1 MSTTETTMATAIETE
16 STSPSP
22 SPSSRQ
28 QASHNGR
35 SATSEPEKPSTKKK
49 IVLPI
54 VGVLALI
61 LLFWAFQK
69 WNYGRSHQTTDNAQ
83 VDGHI
88 VPVLAKVGGYVNAV
102 GVSENDHVKAGQL
115 LVQLDDADYR
125 VRLQQAQAELAAAE
139 ATGGGG
145 GFSGQAQSQVQ
156 SAAGQRAALDAQIG
170 AARANANKAD
180 LDLARARELADKQ
193 IISKQQL
200 DAAQATS
207 AVAHA
212 NLLAAERQA
221 AAAGGTVNTA
231 EAGVRVANART
242 LAARASMANSQLQL
256 DYTRITAPASGEV
269 SRKQVEV
276 GQLVAP
282 GQPLM
287 SIVADTGVWVTA
299 NFKETQLATIRPGQ
313 PVEFEID
320 AYGGCVGEGKV
331 ASVSGATGAKFALL
345 PPDNA
350 TGNFTKVVQRVPVRI
365 AVTKPCAGN
374 HPLRPGLSAVVHID
388 TSNR

>member
-1 MSTTETTMATAIETE
+1 MATALETDA
-16 STSPSP
+16 SPPTPSP
-22 SPSSRQ
+22 TNGASR
-28 QASHNGR
+28 NGR
-35 SATSEPEKPSTKKK
+35 TAGAEPDKPSTRKK
-49 IVLPI
+49 IILPI
-54 VGVLALI
+54 AGVLALI

-69 WNYGRSHQTTDNAQ
+69 WSYGRSHQSTDNAQ

-88 VPVLAKVGGYVNAV
+88 VPVLAKVGGYVNTV
-102 GVSENDHVKAGQL
+102 TVSENDSVKAGQL
-115 LVQLDDADYR
+115 LVQLDDDDYR
-125 VRLQQAQAELAAAE
+125 VRLQQAQADLAAAE

-156 SAAGQRAALDAQIG
+156 SATGQRAALDAQIG

-200 DAAQATS
+200 DAAQAMA

-242 LAARASMANSQLQL
+242 MAARANAANAQLQL
-256 DYTRITAPASGEV
+256 DYTHITAPASGEV

-299 NFKETQLATIRPGQ
+299 NLKETQLAKIRPGQ

-374 HPLRPGLSAVVHID
+374 RPLRPGLSAVDHVD

>member
-1 MSTTETTMATAIETE
+1 MATALETE
-16 STSPSP
+16 APAPNQPS
-22 SPSSRQ
+22 R
-28 QASHNGR
+28 NGR
-35 SATSEPEKPSTKKK
+35 SAASTTEKSSSKKK
-49 IVLPI
+49 FVLPI
-54 VGVLALI
+54 AGVAALLV
-61 LLFWAFQK
+61 LLWAFQK
-69 WNYGRSHQTTDNAQ
+69 ISYGRSHQSTDNAQ

-88 VPVLAKVGGYVNAV
+88 VPVLAKVGGYVKTVNV
-102 GVSENDHVKAGQL
+102 NENDRVNAGQP
-115 LVQLDDADYR
+115 LVQLEDDDYR
-125 VRLQQAQAELAAAE
+125 VRLQQAQADLAAAE
-139 ATGGGG
+139 ATAGGN
-145 GFSGQAQSQVQ
+145 GFAGQAEAQVQ

-180 LDLARARELADKQ
+180 ADLARARELAAKQ

-200 DAAQATS
+200 DAALAT
-207 AVAHA
+207 ADVAHA
-212 NLLAAERQA
+212 NLLAAQRQA

-242 LAARASMANSQLQL
+242 LAARAAAANAQLQL
-256 DYTRITAPASGEV
+256 DYTRITAPASGEI

-282 GQPLM
+282 GQPLL

-299 NFKETQLATIRPGQ
+299 NFKETQLSKIRVGQ

-320 AYGGCVGEGKV
+320 AYGGCVAEGKV

-365 AVTKPCAGN
+365 AVTKPCGGN
-374 HPLRPGLSAVVHID
+374 RALRPGLSANVHVD
-388 TSNR
+388 TR

>member
-1 MSTTETTMATAIETE
+1 MATAIE
-16 STSPSP
+16 STAPTT
-22 SPSSRQ
+22 SR
-28 QASHNGR
+28 NGKT
-35 SATSEPEKPSTKKK
+35 AADEPDAPSTKKK
-49 IVLPI
+49 FILPI
-54 VGVLALI
+54 VLGLGLVLV
-61 LLFWAFQK
+61 FWAFQR
-69 WNYGRSHQTTDNAQ
+69 WNYGRSHQSTDNAQ

-88 VPVLAKVGGYVNAV
+88 VPVLAKVGGYVKTVN
-102 GVSENDHVKAGQL
+102 VSENDHVNAGQL

-125 VRLQQAQAELAAAE
+125 VRLQQAQADLAAAE
-139 ATGGGG
+139 ATSGGG

-156 SAAGQRAALDAQIG
+156 SAAGQRATLDAQIG
-170 AARANANKAD
+170 AAKANADKAD
-180 LDLARARELADKQ
+180 ADLARARELAGKL

-200 DAAQATS
+200 DAAQATA
-207 AVAHA
+207 AVARA
-212 NLLAAERQA
+212 NLLAAQRQA

-231 EAGVRVANART
+231 EAGVRVASART
-242 LAARASMANSQLQL
+242 MAARAAAENAQLQL

-276 GQLVAP
+276 GQLVSP
-282 GQPLM
+282 GQPLL

-365 AVTKPCAGN
+365 AVTKPCSGN
-374 HPLRPGLSAVVHID
+374 HPLRPGLSANVHVN
-388 TSNR
+388 TAAR

>member
-1 MSTTETTMATAIETE
+1 MATALETDA
-16 STSPSP
+16 SPPTSSP
-22 SPSSRQ
+22 TNGASR
-28 QASHNGR
+28 NGR
-35 SATSEPEKPSTKKK
+35 TAGAEPDKPSTRKK
-49 IVLPI
+49 IILPI

-69 WNYGRSHQTTDNAQ
+69 WSYGRSHQSTDNAQ

-88 VPVLAKVGGYVNAV
+88 VPVLAKVGGYVNTV
-102 GVSENDHVKAGQL
+102 NVSENDHATAGQL

-125 VRLQQAQAELAAAE
+125 VRLQQAQADLAAAE

-200 DAAQATS
+200 DAAQAMS

-221 AAAGGTVNTA
+221 SAAGGTVNTA

-242 LAARASMANSQLQL
+242 MAARAAAANSQLQL
-256 DYTRITAPASGEV
+256 DYTRIVAPASGEV

-299 NFKETQLATIRPGQ
+299 NFKETQLAKIRPGQ

-320 AYGGCVGEGKV
+320 AYGGCVAEGKV

-374 HPLRPGLSAVVHID
+374 HPLRPGLSAVVHVD

>member
-1 MSTTETTMATAIETE
+1 MATAIE
-16 STSPSP
+16 SGAPTSP
-22 SPSSRQ
+22 R
-28 QASHNGR
+28 NGR
-35 SATSEPEKPSTKKK
+35 SAAAEPDKPSTKKK
-49 IVLPI
+49 FVVPIVIVL
-54 VGVLALI
+54 GLVLG
-61 LLFWAFQK
+61 FWAFQK
-69 WNYGRSHQTTDNAQ
+69 WNYGRSHESTDNAQ

-88 VPVLAKVGGYVNAV
+88 VPVLAKVGGYVKTVNV
-102 GVSENDHVKAGQL
+102 NENDHVNTGQL

-125 VRLQQAQAELAAAE
+125 VRFQQAQADLAAAE
-139 ATGGGG
+139 ATAGGG
-145 GFSGQAQSQVQ
+145 GFSGQAEAQVQ
-156 SAAGQRAALDAQIG
+156 SATGQRAALDAQIG

-180 LDLARARELADKQ
+180 ADLARARELAAKQ
-193 IISKQQL
+193 IISRQQL
-200 DAAQATS
+200 DAAQATA
-207 AVAHA
+207 AVAQA
-212 NLLAAERQA
+212 NLIAAERQA
-221 AAAGGTVNTA
+221 SAAGGTVNTA

-242 LAARASMANSQLQL
+242 LAARAAAENAQLQL
-256 DYTRITAPASGEV
+256 DYTRITAPALGEV

-282 GQPLM
+282 GQPLL

-299 NFKETQLATIRPGQ
+299 NFKETQLAAIRPGQ

-320 AYGGCVGEGKV
+320 AYGGCVGYGKV

-365 AVTKPCAGN
+365 AVTKPCPGN
-374 HPLRPGLSAVVHID
+374 HPLRPGLSANVHVD

>member
-1 MSTTETTMATAIETE
+1 MVAALETDI
-16 STSPSP
+16 PP
-22 SPSSRQ
+22 QPSSR
-28 QASHNGR
+28 NGR
-35 SATSEPEKPSTKKK
+35 SAAAEPGKPSNKKK

-54 VGVLALI
+54 VGVVGLV
-61 LLFWAFQK
+61 LLFMGFQR
-69 WNYGRSHQTTDNAQ
+69 WSYGRTHQTTDNAQ

-88 VPVLAKVGGYVNAV
+88 VPVLAKVGGYVKTV
-102 GVSENDHVKAGQL
+102 DVSENDHVTAGKL

-125 VRLQQAQAELAAAE
+125 VRLQQAQADLAAAE
-139 ATGGGG
+139 ATGGGS

-200 DAAQATS
+200 DAAQATA

-212 NLLAAERQA
+212 NLIAAERQA

-242 LAARASMANSQLQL
+242 MAARANAANSQLQL

-374 HPLRPGLSAVVHID
+374 LPLRPGLSAVVHID

>member
-1 MSTTETTMATAIETE
+1 MATAIE
-16 STSPSP
+16 SSAPTSP
-22 SPSSRQ
+22 R
-28 QASHNGR
+28 NGR
-35 SATSEPEKPSTKKK
+35 SVAAESDKPSTKKK
-49 IVLPI
+49 FVVPIVIVL
-54 VGVLALI
+54 GLVLG
-61 LLFWAFQK
+61 FWAFQK
-69 WNYGRSHQTTDNAQ
+69 WNYGRSHQSTDTAQ

-88 VPVLAKVGGYVNAV
+88 VPVLAKVGGYVKTVNIN
-102 GVSENDHVKAGQL
+102 ENDHVNAGQL

-125 VRLQQAQAELAAAE
+125 VRFQQAQADFAAAE
-139 ATGGGG
+139 ATAGGG
-145 GFSGQAQSQVQ
+145 GFSGQAEAQVQ
-156 SAAGQRAALDAQIG
+156 SATGQRAALDAQIG

-180 LDLARARELADKQ
+180 ADLVRARELAAKQ
-193 IISKQQL
+193 IISRQQL
-200 DAAQATS
+200 DAAQATA
-207 AVAHA
+207 AVAQA
-212 NLLAAERQA
+212 NLIAAERQA
-221 AAAGGTVNTA
+221 SAAGGTVNTA

-242 LAARASMANSQLQL
+242 LAARAAAQNAQLQL

-282 GQPLM
+282 GQPLL

-320 AYGGCVGEGKV
+320 AYGGCVGYGKV

-365 AVTKPCAGN
+365 AVTKPCPGN
-374 HPLRPGLSAVVHID
+374 HPLRPGLSANVHVD

>member
-1 MSTTETTMATAIETE
+1 MATAIE
-16 STSPSP
+16 STAPSP
-22 SPSSRQ
+22 TASR
-28 QASHNGR
+28 NGR
-35 SATSEPEKPSTKKK
+35 TAADEPDKPSTKKK
-49 IVLPI
+49 FVLPI
-54 VGVLALI
+54 AIVIGLVL
-61 LLFWAFQK
+61 LLWAFQK
-69 WNYGRSHQTTDNAQ
+69 WNYGRSHQSTDNAQ

-88 VPVLAKVGGYVNAV
+88 VPVLAKVGGYVKTVN
-102 GVSENDHVKAGQL
+102 VSENDHVNAGQL

-125 VRLQQAQAELAAAE
+125 VRLQQAQADLAAAE
-139 ATGGGG
+139 ATSGGG

-156 SAAGQRAALDAQIG
+156 SAAGQRATLDAQIG
-170 AARANANKAD
+170 AAKANADKAD
-180 LDLARARELADKQ
+180 ADLARAKELAAKL
-193 IISKQQL
+193 IISRQQL
-200 DAAQATS
+200 DAAQATA

-231 EAGVRVANART
+231 EAGVRVASART
-242 LAARASMANSQLQL
+242 MAARAAAENAQLQM

-282 GQPLM
+282 GQPLL

-299 NFKETQLATIRPGQ
+299 NFKETQLAKIRPGQ

-365 AVTKPCAGN
+365 AVTKPCSGN
-374 HPLRPGLSAVVHID
+374 RPLRPGLSANVHVN
-388 TSNR
+388 TAGR

>member
-1 MSTTETTMATAIETE
+1 MATALETE
-16 STSPSP
+16 APVPAPPS
-22 SPSSRQ
+22 R
-28 QASHNGR
+28 NGR
-35 SATSEPEKPSTKKK
+35 SAAEPDKPSTKRKF
-49 IVLPI
+49 VLPI
-54 VGVLALI
+54 VAIAGLLI
-61 LLFWAFQK
+61 LFWGFQK
-69 WNYGRSHQTTDNAQ
+69 WSYGRSHQSTDNAQ

-88 VPVLAKVGGYVNAV
+88 VPVLAKVGGYVKTVN
-102 GVSENDHVKAGQL
+102 VSENDHVKAGQL
-115 LVQLDDADYR
+115 LVQLDDADYV
-125 VRLQQAQAELAAAE
+125 VRLQQAQADLAAAE
-139 ATGGGG
+139 ATAGG
-145 GFSGQAQSQVQ
+145 SGQAQAQVQ
-156 SAAGQRAALDAQIG
+156 SATGQRAALDAQIG
-170 AARANANKAD
+170 AARANANRAD
-180 LDLARARELADKQ
+180 ADLARAKELVAKQ

-200 DAAQATS
+200 DAAQAS
-207 AVAHA
+207 ADVAHA
-212 NLLAAERQA
+212 NLIAAQRQA

-242 LAARASMANSQLQL
+242 LASRAAAANAQLQL

-282 GQPLM
+282 GQPLL

-299 NFKETQLATIRPGQ
+299 NFKETQLATIRVGQ

-320 AYGGCVGEGKV
+320 AYGCAGEGKV
-331 ASVSGATGAKFALL
+331 ASLSGATGAKFALL

-365 AVTKPCAGN
+365 AVTKPCAGDR
-374 HPLRPGLSAVVHID
+374 PLRPGLSANVHID

>member
-1 MSTTETTMATAIETE
+1 MATAIESSAPT
-16 STSPSP
+16 
-22 SPSSRQ
+22 SSR
-28 QASHNGR
+28 NGKT
-35 SATSEPEKPSTKKK
+35 AVDEPDKPSTRKKFL
-49 IVLPI
+49 LPI
-54 VGVLALI
+54 AIILGLVLVV
-61 LLFWAFQK
+61 WGFQK
-69 WNYGRSHQTTDNAQ
+69 WNYGRSHQSTDNAQ

-88 VPVLAKVGGYVNAV
+88 VPVLAKVGGYVKTVNV
-102 GVSENDHVKAGQL
+102 NENDHVNAGQL

-125 VRLQQAQAELAAAE
+125 VRLQQMQADLAAAE
-139 ATGGGG
+139 ATSGGG
-145 GFSGQAQSQVQ
+145 GFSGQAESQVQ
-156 SAAGQRAALDAQIG
+156 SATGQRATLDAQIG
-170 AARANANKAD
+170 AAKANADKAD
-180 LDLARARELADKQ
+180 ADLARARELAAKQ
-193 IISKQQL
+193 IISNQQL
-200 DAAQATS
+200 DAAQATA

-212 NLLAAERQA
+212 NLLAAQRQA
-221 AAAGGTVNTA
+221 SAAGGTVNTA

-242 LAARASMANSQLQL
+242 GASRAAAENAQLQL

-299 NFKETQLATIRPGQ
+299 NFKETQLASIRPGQ

-320 AYGGCVGEGKV
+320 AYSGCVGQGTV
-331 ASVSGATGAKFALL
+331 ASVGGATGAKFALL

-365 AVTKPCAGN
+365 AVTKSCPGN
-374 HPLRPGLSAVVHID
+374 HPLRPGLSANVHVD

>member
-1 MSTTETTMATAIETE
+1 MATALETDA
-16 STSPSP
+16 SPPTSSP
-22 SPSSRQ
+22 TNGASR
-28 QASHNGR
+28 NGR
-35 SATSEPEKPSTKKK
+35 TAGAEPDKPSTRKK
-49 IVLPI
+49 IILPI

-69 WNYGRSHQTTDNAQ
+69 WSYGRSHQSTDNAQ

-88 VPVLAKVGGYVNAV
+88 VPVLAKVGGYVNTV
-102 GVSENDHVKAGQL
+102 TVSENDSVKAGQL
-115 LVQLDDADYR
+115 LVQLDDDDYR
-125 VRLQQAQAELAAAE
+125 VRLQQAQADLAAAE

-200 DAAQATS
+200 DAAQAMS

-221 AAAGGTVNTA
+221 SAAGGTVNTA

-242 LAARASMANSQLQL
+242 MAARAAAANSQLQL

-299 NFKETQLATIRPGQ
+299 NFKETQLAKIRPGQ

-320 AYGGCVGEGKV
+320 AYGGCVAEGKV

>member
-1 MSTTETTMATAIETE
+1 MATALETDA
-16 STSPSP
+16 TKAPA
-22 SPSSRQ
+22 
-28 QASHNGR
+28 ASHNGR
-35 SATSEPEKPSTKKK
+35 SGVAEPANPSPKKK
-49 IVLPI
+49 IVLSI

-61 LLFWAFQK
+61 LVFWGFQK
-69 WNYGRSHQTTDNAQ
+69 WLYGRSHQTTDNAQ

-88 VPVLAKVGGYVNAV
+88 VPVLAKVGGYVKTVN
-102 GVSENDHVKAGQL
+102 VSENDHVKAGQL

-125 VRLQQAQAELAAAE
+125 VRFQQAQADLAAAE

-170 AARANANKAD
+170 AARANANRAD
-180 LDLARARELADKQ
+180 LDLARARELAAKQ

-200 DAAQATS
+200 DAAQAS
-207 AVAHA
+207 AEVAHA
-212 NLLAAERQA
+212 NLLAAQRQA
-221 AAAGGTVNTA
+221 SAAGGTVNTA

-242 LAARASMANSQLQL
+242 LAARAAAENAQLQL

-276 GQLVAP
+276 GQLVAG

-287 SIVADTGVWVTA
+287 SIVADTGFWVTA
-299 NFKETQLATIRPGQ
+299 NFKETQLAKIRPGQ

-365 AVTKPCAGN
+365 AVTKPCPGY
-374 HPLRPGLSAVVHID
+374 PLRPGLSAVVHID
-388 TSNR
+388 TFNR

>member
-1 MSTTETTMATAIETE
+1 MATATAIESEAPGT
-16 STSPSP
+16 PA
-22 SPSSRQ
+22 SR
-28 QASHNGR
+28 NGR
-35 SATSEPEKPSTKKK
+35 SAASEPGTPSSKKK
-49 IVLPI
+49 FVLPI
-54 VGVLALI
+54 VGVVALI

-69 WNYGRSHQTTDNAQ
+69 WRYGRSHQSTDNAQ

-88 VPVLAKVGGYVNAV
+88 VPVLAKVGGYVKTVNV
-102 GVSENDHVKAGQL
+102 NENDHVNAGQL

-125 VRLQQAQAELAAAE
+125 VRLQQAQADLAAAE

-156 SAAGQRAALDAQIG
+156 SAAGQRAALDAQVG

-180 LDLARARELADKQ
+180 QDLARARELAAKQ
-193 IISKQQL
+193 IISNQQL
-200 DAAQATS
+200 DAAQATA

-212 NLLAAERQA
+212 NLLASERQA

-242 LAARASMANSQLQL
+242 LAARAAAENAQLQL

-276 GQLVAP
+276 GQLVAA

-299 NFKETQLATIRPGQ
+299 NFKETQLSKIRPGQ

-365 AVTKPCAGN
+365 AVTKPCPG
-374 HPLRPGLSAVVHID
+374 HPLRPGLSANVHVD

>member
-1 MSTTETTMATAIETE
+1 MATALE
-16 STSPSP
+16 STAQTG
-22 SPSSRQ
+22 SR
-28 QASHNGR
+28 NGKT
-35 SATSEPEKPSTKKK
+35 AEAEPDKPSIKKK
-49 IVLPI
+49 FILPI
-54 VGVLALI
+54 AVLVGVVI
-61 LLFWAFQK
+61 LVWAFQK
-69 WNYGRSHQTTDNAQ
+69 WNYGRSHQSTDNAQ

-88 VPVLAKVGGYVNAV
+88 VPVLAKVGGYVRTVNV
-102 GVSENDHVKAGQL
+102 NENDHVKTSQL
-115 LVQLDDADYR
+115 MVQLDDADYQ
-125 VRLQQAQAELAAAE
+125 VRLEQAQADLAAAQ
-139 ATGGGG
+139 ATGGGA
-145 GFSGQAQSQVQ
+145 GFSGQAEAQVQ
-156 SAAGQRAALDAQIG
+156 SATGQQAAMDAQIG

-180 LDLARARELADKQ
+180 ADLARARELSDKQ

-200 DAAQATS
+200 DAAQAMA

-212 NLLAAERQA
+212 NLLAAQRQA
-221 AAAGGTVNTA
+221 SAAGGTVNTA

-242 LAARASMANSQLQL
+242 SASRAAAENAQLQL

-299 NFKETQLATIRPGQ
+299 NFKETQLDNIRPGQ

-365 AVTKPCAGN
+365 DVTRPCPGRS
-374 HPLRPGLSAVVHID
+374 LRPGLSANVHID
-388 TSNR
+388 TSNK

>member
-1 MSTTETTMATAIETE
+1 MATALE
-16 STSPSP
+16 STTQT
-22 SPSSRQ
+22 SSR
-28 QASHNGR
+28 NGKT
-35 SATSEPEKPSTKKK
+35 AEAEPDKPSTKKK
-49 IVLPI
+49 FILPI
-54 VGVLALI
+54 AVVIALVI
-61 LLFWAFQK
+61 LIWAFQK
-69 WNYGRSHQTTDNAQ
+69 WNYGRSHQSTDNAQ

-88 VPVLAKVGGYVNAV
+88 VPVLAKVGGYVKT
-102 GVSENDHVKAGQL
+102 VSVNENDHVKAGQL
-115 LVQLDDADYR
+115 LVQLDDADYQ
-125 VRLQQAQAELAAAE
+125 VRLQQAQADLAAAQ
-139 ATGGGG
+139 ATGGGA
-145 GFSGQAQSQVQ
+145 GFSGQAEAQVQ
-156 SAAGQRAALDAQIG
+156 SATGQRAAMDAQIG

-180 LDLARARELADKQ
+180 ADLARARELADKQ

-200 DAAQATS
+200 DAAQAS
-207 AVAHA
+207 AAVAHA

-221 AAAGGTVNTA
+221 SAAGGTVNTA

-242 LAARASMANSQLQL
+242 SASRAIAENAQLQL

-287 SIVADTGVWVTA
+287 SIVADTGVFLTA
-299 NFKETQLATIRPGQ
+299 NFKETQLDKIRPGQ
-313 PVEFEID
+313 PVEFEVD

-365 AVTKPCAGN
+365 EVTKSCAG
-374 HPLRPGLSAVVHID
+374 HTLRPGLSANVHVN
-388 TSNR
+388 TANK

>member
-1 MSTTETTMATAIETE
+1 MATALETDA
-16 STSPSP
+16 SPPTPSP
-22 SPSSRQ
+22 TNGASR
-28 QASHNGR
+28 NGR
-35 SATSEPEKPSTKKK
+35 TAGAEPDKPSTRKK
-49 IVLPI
+49 IILPI

-69 WNYGRSHQTTDNAQ
+69 WSYGRTHQSTDNAQ

-88 VPVLAKVGGYVNAV
+88 VPVLAKVGGYVNTV
-102 GVSENDHVKAGQL
+102 TVSENDSVKAGQL
-115 LVQLDDADYR
+115 LVQLDDDDYR
-125 VRLQQAQAELAAAE
+125 VRLQQAQADLAAAE

-200 DAAQATS
+200 DAAQAMA

-242 LAARASMANSQLQL
+242 MAARANAANAQLQL

-299 NFKETQLATIRPGQ
+299 NFKETQLAKIRPGQ

-374 HPLRPGLSAVVHID
+374 HPLRPGLSAVVHVD